1 MTNSDERLQ
10 SPCIRRCTL
19 TDADVCIGCG
29 RSLDD
34 IKSWTLVSP
43 VEQQR
48 ILDRAQQWL
57 LKARRY

>member
-1 MTNSDERLQ
+1 MTNPVERLP

-19 TDADVCIGCG
+19 DDADVCIGCG

-34 IKSWTLVSP
+34 IKKWTLVSP

-48 ILDRAQQWL
+48 ILDRAQHWL
-57 LKARRY
+57 IKAGRY